1 MGFFTKEKSEPVYCG
16 FCGKEV
22 KGLKFLRT
30 QTASGSYVCSECMTR
45 YHLNDLGSAISVM
58 SDDDVDLHIDW
69 MKSNEEV
76 AKKFS
81 PDIRLKEFKLSI
93 DPVCQMVKFDNH
105 HYIFETSELL
115 AVVYGL
121 TLDSGDVKGELQFY
135 MVNPVYSFHREKV
148 KFSVR
153 GILKSSQLKNLS
165 EKLNEI
171 SVVLGDVPLLTPKEF
186 KRAHRKLLMEKELEF
201 MEDELETEEI
211 EDFDEDIFI
220 EEE

>member
-22 KGLKFLRT
+22 KGPRFLRT
-30 QTASGSYVCSECMTR
+30 QTASGSYVCSECLTR
-45 YHLNDLGSAISVM
+45 YHLNDLRGAICDM
-58 SDDDVDLHIDW
+58 SDEDVNLHIDW
-69 MKSNEEV
+69 MKINEEM
-76 AKKFS
+76 AKQFS
-81 PDIRLKEFKLSI
+81 PDIRLKEFKLSV
-93 DPVCQMVKFDNH
+93 DPVRQLVKFDNH

-115 AVVYGL
+115 AVVYGVV
-121 TLDSGDVKGELQFY
+121 LDSGNVKGELLFY

-153 GILKSSQLKNLS
+153 GLLRSSQVKNLA

-186 KRAHRKLLMEKELEF
+186 KKAHKKLLAEKEVEF
-201 MEDELETEEI
+201 MEDEMEEF
-211 EDFDEDIFI
+211 EDSNEDIFVG
-220 EEE
+220 EE